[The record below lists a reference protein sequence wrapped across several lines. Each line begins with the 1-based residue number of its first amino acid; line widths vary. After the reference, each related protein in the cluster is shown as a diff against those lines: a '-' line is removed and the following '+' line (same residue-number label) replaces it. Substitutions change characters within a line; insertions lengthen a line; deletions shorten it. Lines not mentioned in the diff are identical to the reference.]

1 MRRFL
6 YSTQP
11 QPREQFARLLLV
23 FLVLCAPFA
32 APLAARAQNANST
45 LNLNQQA
52 ISQGISQTAPPAIAP
67 APFSW
72 AQTGGSADDIRAIRA
87 TLGRI
92 DDAARARDVNALG
105 LFGAVLPGDSSPIRV
120 ETQIVQIAVSTAGAL
135 VRQKYALS
143 IARAVPVPLSSGT
156 QDLWLA
162 RSLGGGF
169 AIPGQRFPAPTDAT
183 EALLQRAGSEW
194 NEGVGRGDAVLDLVA
209 SRVGGRWIALRS
221 QLWGGVIR
229 PSNGGFNTVST
240 RDAAVTR
247 DWLQSQLQNA
257 PGSGTLT
264 GHFLLQR
271 GASDWVGVGS
281 AFDRARRV
289 TASADANAARLRARM
304 DDAGDSAFSRASAH
318 KEFAL
323 ALANVGLWDES
334 ADELRKAELLQPG
347 LAGTSAL
354 REAEA
359 NRARDPEK
367 IVLQQQEAE
376 KNIGV
381 GAEHPNYLIH
391 ALMAQQQTQPA
402 ALTALRLGLE
412 FSRLGQDDSARQ
424 MALEANRLQMISPAR
439 GDDAAWAQLL
449 REHLSERDRMSHV
462 KPPGIVSS
470 SLFTVRV
477 TPGDPNAVP
486 LLAALEEAQHTVYA
500 DFGIPMGNTE
510 VLLWRN
516 QNDFARYTTQFS
528 DQGGN
533 EFVAALTLTKL
544 VSTRQGPVVLGEEI
558 NAFTDDPQALFSTIA
573 HEYGHVAVR
582 QLSRARLVPV
592 WFNEGI
598 ATSVEG
604 GYDGYI
610 SRVRRA
616 ANNNVLLSMDDLL
629 DWNVD
634 GERAFLAY
642 SQANSIIDYIVAKWG
657 KNAVLEI
664 LRQIGRD
671 VAPETVFRSV
681 LGMGQRE
688 LWNSWAREGIR

>member
-1 MRRFL
+1 MSYLFHLSRRA
-6 YSTQP
+6 
-11 QPREQFARLLLV
+11 PRAQFARLPLV
-23 FLVLCAPFA
+23 FLLLCVTIGQVIGGV
-32 APLAARAQNANST
+32 ARAQNAGWV
-45 LNLNQQA
+45 A
-52 ISQGISQTAPPAIAP
+52 GGVAGAPGVSAFDGA
-67 APFSW
+67 ANFSF
-72 AQTGGSADDIRAIRA
+72 AQTGGSADDLRAIRS
-87 TLGRI
+87 TLA
-92 DDAARARDVNALG
+92 DLDAAARARDVNALN
-105 LFGAVLPGDSSPIRV
+105 LFGAALPGDSSPIQV
-120 ETQIVQIAVSTAGAL
+120 QTQIVQVAVSAAGAL
-135 VRQKYALS
+135 VRQSYALS
-143 IARAVPVPLSSGT
+143 IARGAAVPLSSGT

-162 RSLGGGF
+162 RAPGGGF
-169 AIPGQRFPAPTDAT
+169 SIAGQRFPAPTDAT
-183 EALLQRAGSEW
+183 AALLQRANIEW

-221 QLWGGVIR
+221 QRWSGVIR
-229 PSNGGFNTVST
+229 QSNGGFNTVST
-240 RDAAVTR
+240 RDAAATR
-247 DWLQSQLQNA
+247 DWLQRQLQRA
-257 PGSGTLT
+257 PAGGTLT

-271 GASDWVGVGS
+271 GASDWIGVGS

-289 TASADANAARLRARM
+289 SAGADANAAQLRARM
-304 DDAGDSAFSRASAH
+304 DDAGDSAFNRAAAH

-323 ALANVGLWDES
+323 ALSNIGLWDES

-347 LAGTSAL
+347 LVGTNAL
-354 REAEA
+354 RDAET

-367 IVLQQQEAE
+367 IVLQQQDAE
-376 KNIGV
+376 TKIGV
-381 GAEHPNYLIH
+381 GLEHPDYLIS
-391 ALMAQQQTQPA
+391 ALRAQQQSQPS

-412 FSRLGQDDSARQ
+412 FSRSGQDDNARA
-424 MALEANRLQMISPAR
+424 MALEANRLQMIAPAR
-439 GDDAAWAQLL
+439 GDDYAWVQLL
-449 REHLSERDRMSHV
+449 GEHLGERDRMSRI
-462 KPPGIVSS
+462 KPPNIVRSQ
-470 SLFTVRV
+470 LFTVRV
-477 TPGDPNAVP
+477 TPGDPNAVT

-516 QNDFARYTTQFS
+516 QNEFARYTTQFS

-544 VSTRQGPVVLGEEI
+544 VSTRNGPVVLGEEI
-558 NAFTDDPQALFSTIA
+558 NAFTDDPDALFSTIA

-582 QLSRARLVPV
+582 QLSRARVVPV

-598 ATSVEG
+598 ATAVEG

-616 ANNNVLLSMDDLL
+616 ANNNILLSMDEML

-657 KNAVLEI
+657 KNAVLEV

-671 VAPETVFRSV
+671 VAPETAFRNV
-681 LGMGQRE
+681 LGVGQRE
-688 LWNSWAREGIR
+688 LWNGWAREGIR

>member
-6 YSTQP
+6 HLSQF
-11 QPREQFARLLLV
+11 QPRERFARLLLV
-23 FLVLCAPFA
+23 FLLLCVTGIG
-32 APLAARAQNANST
+32 RAQSDGFAD
-45 LNLNQQA
+45 LPVA
-52 ISQGISQTAPPAIAP
+52 IDAVGVGVADAPTN
-67 APFSW
+67 FSF
-72 AQTGGSADDIRAIRA
+72 AQTGGTAEDIRAIRA
-87 TLGRI
+87 TLNRL

-105 LFGAVLPGDSSPIRV
+105 LFGAVLPGDSSPV
-120 ETQIVQIAVSTAGAL
+120 QVQTQILQIAVSPAGAL
-135 VRQKYALS
+135 VREQFALS
-143 IARAVPVPLSSGT
+143 IARSNLVPLSSGA

-162 RSLGGGF
+162 RAPGGGF
-169 AIPGQRFPAPTDAT
+169 ALPGQRFPAPTDAT
-183 EALLQRAGSEW
+183 AALLQRADIEW

-221 QLWGGVIR
+221 QRWSGVIR
-229 PSNGGFNTVST
+229 RSSGGFNTVST
-240 RDAAVTR
+240 RDAAATR
-247 DWLQSQLQNA
+247 DWLQSQLQSA
-257 PGSGTLT
+257 PTSGTLT

-271 GASDWVGVGS
+271 GASDWIGVGS
-281 AFDRARRV
+281 AFDPARRI
-289 TASADANAARLRARM
+289 TATADANATQLRARM
-304 DDAGDSAFSRASAH
+304 DDASDSAFSHASAH

-347 LAGTSAL
+347 LVGNAAL
-354 REAEA
+354 RDAET

-367 IVLQQQEAE
+367 IVLQQQDAE
-376 KNIGV
+376 TRIGV
-381 GAEHPNYLIH
+381 GSDHPNYLIS
-391 ALMAQQQTQPA
+391 ALMAQQQAQPA

-412 FSRLGQDDSARQ
+412 FSRLGQDDNARA

-439 GDDAAWAQLL
+439 GDDAAWVQLL
-449 REHLSERDRMSHV
+449 GEHLSERDRMSHI
-462 KPPGIVSS
+462 KPPSIVSS
-470 SLFTVRV
+470 QLFTVRV
-477 TPGDPNAVP
+477 TPGDPNAVT

-516 QNDFARYTTQFS
+516 QNAFARYTTQFS
-528 DQGGN
+528 AQGGN

-544 VSTRQGPVVLGEEI
+544 VSTRNGPVVLGEEI
-558 NAFTDDPQALFSTIA
+558 NAFTDDPQALFSTVA

-582 QLSRARLVPV
+582 QLSHARSVPV

-616 ANNNVLLSMDDLL
+616 ANNNTLLSMNEMI

-642 SQANSIIDYIVAKWG
+642 SQANSIVDYIVAKWG

-671 VAPETVFRSV
+671 VPPETAFRSV
-681 LGMGQRE
+681 LGLGQFD
-688 LWNSWAREGIR
+688 LWNSWARKGIQ